1 MTLGDLFSA
10 RLSIS
15 NQEQIIQSRGKN
27 KNFVELEK
35 KLSEIFYPEDKPFNY
50 EAEQNDILSTEA
62 DILSTEADNLVD
74 LIIKNADAIING
86 KISNTE
92 SKDSINFSTLVN
104 KAKQAEETLRKVQE
118 LVSKETINSTE
129 VMNKLNELTKIL
141 KNCKIL
147 LQNFKSY
154 YGNKISKAEV
164 GSENFTNIFKI
175 LNQMEAISNLTSLK
189 NYSQRRGLILEEIL
203 GGGNSDSRGEKY
215 DNFVNKMVQNLSDK
229 GITGIRIGQSIQRRG
244 GSGSFYLADM
254 KIDKTKKNK
263 EFISEID
270 NKISLGELGSIT
282 STIKYNTGSARQIKA
297 DVEII
302 FKPQIGHIQKFKASL
317 KNWSS
322 LKNKNLGT
330 TSILS
335 AVDRVGGNR
344 QLTNAYGLSLAS
356 NNESLLLQAHKMA
369 RLSILM
375 DVITGYSQNIG
386 YADTLIIN
394 TGKAIK
400 VIDPRELINEIYGKY
415 YTDDKDNIKRKD
427 YIKGYNEEKLGQTG
441 QNILNSI
448 KQHSPG
454 RTKIYLGN
462 IFTYLAATKVTVMM
476 DRQLLNK

>member
-15 NQEQIIQSRGKN
+15 NQEQIIQLRGKN
-27 KNFVELEK
+27 KNFAELEK
-35 KLSEIFYPEDKPFNY
+35 KLSEIFYPKDEPFNY

-62 DILSTEADNLVD
+62 DNLVN

-104 KAKQAEETLRKVQE
+104 KAKQAEETLRKVQG
-118 LVSKETINSTE
+118 LVLKGTINSTE
-129 VMNKLNELTKIL
+129 VRNKLNELTKIL

-154 YGNKISKAEV
+154 HGKKILETEV
-164 GSENFTNIFKI
+164 GTENFTDIFKT
-175 LNQMEAISNLTSLK
+175 LNQMRAISNLTSLG

-203 GGGNSDSRGEKY
+203 GGGSSGSKVKEY
-215 DNFVNKMVQNLSDK
+215 DAFVDHMVQILSDE
-229 GITGIRIGQSIQRRG
+229 GIIGTRIGQSVQRRG

-270 NKISLGELGSIT
+270 NKISLGELGSII

-302 FKPQIGHIQKFKASL
+302 FKPQTGHIQKFKASL

-322 LKNKNLGT
+322 IKNKNLGT

-344 QLTNAYGLSLAS
+344 QLTNAYGLSLGS
-356 NNESLLLQAHKMA
+356 TNESLLLQAHKMA

-400 VIDPRELINEIYGKY
+400 VIDPRELINENYG
-415 YTDDKDNIKRKD
+415 KD
-427 YIKGYNEEKLGQTG
+427 YIKGYNEKKLGQTG
-441 QNILNSI
+441 RNILNSI

>member
-15 NQEQIIQSRGKN
+15 KQEQIIQLRGKN

-35 KLSEIFYPEDKPFNY
+35 KLSEIFYPKDKPFNY
-50 EAEQNDILSTEA
+50 ETKQNDILEA
-62 DILSTEADNLVD
+62 EANDLVE
-74 LIIKNADAIING
+74 LIKKNADAIIG
-86 KISNTE
+86 GEISNTE
-92 SKDSINFSTLVN
+92 NKDSIDFSTLDYKV
-104 KAKQAEETLRKVQE
+104 KQAEKILRKVQE
-118 LVSKETINSTE
+118 SISKETINSTE

-141 KNCKIL
+141 ESGKKL
-147 LQNFKSY
+147 LQDFDSY
-154 YGNKISKAEV
+154 YGKKISETEV
-164 GSENFTNIFKI
+164 GSGNFTNIFKI
-175 LNQMEAISNLTSLK
+175 LNQMEAISNLTPLK

-203 GGGNSDSRGEKY
+203 GGGSSGSRGKKY
-215 DNFVNKMVQNLSDK
+215 DDFVNEMAQILSDK

-254 KIDKTKKNK
+254 KIDKTKNNKN
-263 EFISEID
+263 FISEID

-344 QLTNAYGLSLAS
+344 QLTNAYGLSLGS
-356 NNESLLLQAHKMA
+356 TNESLLLQAHKMA

-415 YTDDKDNIKRKD
+415 YTDGKDSIKSKD